1 MKQQT
6 IAKGELKTRRSN
18 PSTNGLVTAEAG
30 MMFEDHFIREVRVQY
45 QRTERERFTIGH
57 ADDVARFVRAH
68 LVDNSR
74 EQFVALYL
82 DASHSVACYSLLSIG
97 VANSALVHPRELFQR
112 AVLTGAIAIIVAH
125 NHPSGSCKPSEADRM
140 ITKRLCDAGDVL
152 GISVLDHVIVT
163 DDTHY
168 SLKTEEH
175 SLFTER
181 TRMVA

>member
-6 IAKGELKTRRSN
+6 EKTRKTNKRQNRSE
-18 PSTNGLVTAEAG
+18 GTALRTPESG
-30 MMFEDHFIREVRVQY
+30 PTISDHFIREVRVQY
-45 QRTERERFTIGH
+45 QRTEQERFTMGN
-57 ADDVARFVRAH
+57 AEDVARFVRAH

-82 DASHSVACYSLLSIG
+82 DAAHSVACYSLLSIG

-112 AVLTGAIAIIVAH
+112 AILTGAIAIIVAH

-152 GISVLDHVIVT
+152 GISILDHIIVT
-163 DDTHY
+163 DDSHY
-168 SLKTEEH
+168 SFKTEEH
-175 SLFTER
+175 RLFTER